1 MTHSGTGSPA
11 SPHRKLAASIDLGTN
26 TVLLLVVGEDAGGRL
41 EVVEELCR
49 TPRLGSGLARR
60 DTLDPEA
67 CARAEA
73 VLLEYRARLDALGV
87 PARALRAV
95 GTACLRRAKDGA
107 EFARRMRVA
116 TGIPLEVLS
125 EEDEARLSALAV
137 AAEGVGPETVVVDV
151 GGGSTEVACEARGVR
166 LSRPIG
172 AVVLA
177 ETYLGAA
184 PAEPGGFEA
193 LLAHARRE
201 AAAYPA
207 GLAAGGEVVA
217 VGGTGV
223 NLACLQADLTA
234 FDPRAVEGAVL
245 PAGAALERALQLDA
259 MPLEARRRLPIEPER
274 AEVLPAGLACLAA
287 TLERVS
293 ASRVRVT
300 GRGLR
305 YGVVREVWKNLPSSR
320 E

>member
-1 MTHSGTGSPA
+1 MTNGARARCGP
-11 SPHRKLAASIDLGTN
+11 RKLAASIDLGTN
-26 TVLLLVVGEDAGGRL
+26 TVLLLVVGEDARGRL
-41 EVVEELCR
+41 EIVEELCR

-67 CARAEA
+67 SARAEA
-73 VLLEYRARLDALGV
+73 VLVEYRARLDALGV
-87 PARALRAV
+87 PPAALRAV
-95 GTACLRRAKDGA
+95 GTACLRRATNGA
-107 EFARRMRVA
+107 EWARRMRA
-116 TGIPLEVLS
+116 TTGIPLEVLS

-137 AAEGVGPETVVVDV
+137 AAEGVGPEAVVVDV

-184 PAEPGGFEA
+184 PAAAGGFAE

-207 GLAAGGEVVA
+207 GLAGGGEVVA

-223 NLACLQADLTA
+223 NLACLQANLTA
-234 FDPRAVEGAVL
+234 FDPHAVEGTVL
-245 PAGAALERALQLDA
+245 PAAAALQRALELEA
-259 MPLEARRRLPIEPER
+259 LPLEARRRLPIEAER

-287 TLERVS
+287 ALERLS

-305 YGVVREVWKNLPSSR
+305 WGVVREVWKNLPGA
-320 E
+320 